1 MLFRS
6 SVLHS
11 QNAMTLPVGLAAI
24 VGGVT
29 AGSEP
34 PIGASMAGATLVTIP
49 VIIIFVAVQK
59 QYIAGLTAASV
70 KQ

>member
-1 MLFRS
+1 M
-6 SVLHS
+6 
-11 QNAMTLPVGLAAI
+11 I
-24 VGGVT
+24 GGVT

-34 PIGASMAGATLVTIP
+34 PIGASMAAATLVTIP
-49 VIIIFVAVQK
+49 VILIFVAVQK